1 MNYKK
6 PLVYFVVL
14 STLFS
19 LVPVVP
25 FNYSSAATC
34 DPDAL
39 RPVSYGQRGSAVR
52 NAQACLI
59 EAGYDIPA
67 GATGYYGSQ
76 TRNAVRQFYRDW
88 YGAWPGDRLG
98 PQGVQQLRSLL
109 AGGSE
114 QSTDTD
120 TETTTQQPT
129 SEQPQQTQQNNQFMQ
144 LLMLMLPF
152 LGVNLDATTTN
163 QLMQAISSG
172 DFTQLATVLANLRQQ
187 QQQQQQTQEGLTPG
201 VPGLLSIDQDPS
213 VSGVIVREGET
224 KKVFGIR
231 MRADSGAVSVKSI
244 VLRWGQGNNQPAPH
258 RVLSK
263 LELVDSND
271 NVLYSTNVTSGTFNE
286 DLSGRYYL
294 TISGLNFVVPAN
306 SYRSVFVRVSLVGTL
321 PNVSNWNNTVNFEVR
336 GSEVRGVDGTG
347 STISASNDLT
357 NANALT
363 FDVESTLAGAAK
375 IDASRNVNSPRTGY
389 VFPTD
394 QVNNKAV
401 DVRALIVDIT
411 AKNDNLRITKIKG
424 KVVNTST
431 VERVR
436 VSFGNS
442 SFSAVPNSAG
452 DFELDVN
459 SANFVVNRDQTQSIN
474 LSVDLRNATYS
485 PATFTVEVSNIET
498 RNSLGDTANSPV
510 NVKSDVLS
518 FIKSGPELT
527 VNSKTLVLRARRDNN
542 DIATTTIGVI
552 EYVISVKAVGGSVYI
567 PTASVATASIQKVD
581 NTEVA
586 STSLHVSAVEPSN
599 TALTSAQDYYII
611 PEGSTVKFTL
621 ARDPSIHLTG
631 NHTLRSKLTHFVWSP
646 NGSTNI
652 SADFLINDQNYWT
665 SLVNPQ

>member
-14 STLFS
+14 SILFS

-25 FNYSSAATC
+25 FNYLSAATC

-39 RPVSYGQRGSAVR
+39 RPVSYGQRGAAVR

-67 GATGYYGSQ
+67 GATGYYGNQ
-76 TRNAVRQFYRDW
+76 TRKAVREFYKDW
-88 YGAWPGDRLG
+88 YGAWSGDRLG
-98 PQGVQQLRSLL
+98 PQGVEQLRSLL
-109 AGGSE
+109 AGGS
-114 QSTDTD
+114 QQPSDTD
-120 TETTTQQPT
+120 TETPTQQPT
-129 SEQPQQTQQNNQFMQ
+129 SEQQQQTQQNNQFMQ
-144 LLMLMLPF
+144 LLTTLLLPL

-163 QLMQAISSG
+163 QLMQALSSG
-172 DFTQLATVLANLRQQ
+172 DLTQLATLIANLRQQ
-187 QQQQQQTQEGLTPG
+187 QQQQQTTPEGLTPG

-244 VLRWGQGNNQPAPH
+244 VLRWGKGNNQPAPH

-286 DLSGRYYL
+286 DLSGDYYL

-306 SYRSVFVRVSLVGTL
+306 SYRSVFVRVSLVNTL
-321 PNVSNWNNTVNFEVR
+321 PSVTNWNRTVKFEVK

-347 STISASNDLT
+347 STISASR
-357 NANALT
+357 
-363 FDVESTLAGAAK
+363 DVPNLEFTAESTLAGSARVV
-375 IDASRNVNSPRTGY
+375 ASRNVNSPRTGY

-394 QVNNKAV
+394 QANNRAV

-411 AKNDNLRITKIKG
+411 AKNDNLRITKIEG

-442 SFSAVPNSAG
+442 SFSATPDSAG
-452 DFELDVN
+452 NFEFDVN

-485 PATFTVEVSNIET
+485 PATFTVEVSKIYT
-498 RNSLGDTANSPV
+498 RNSLGDTLEDNV

-527 VNSKTLVLRARRDNN
+527 VNSKTLVLRARRNNN
-542 DIATTTIGVI
+542 DIATTTIGVV
-552 EYVISVKAVGGSVYI
+552 EYVISVKAVGGAIYI
-567 PTASVATASIQKVD
+567 PTNNVATVSIQKAD

-586 STSLHVSAVEPSN
+586 STSLNVSAVEPQN
-599 TALTSAQDYYII
+599 TALSGGYYII
-611 PEGSTVKFTL
+611 PENSTVKFTL
-621 ARDPSIHLTG
+621 ARDPSIDLTG
-631 NHTLRSKLTHFVWSP
+631 NFTLRSKLANFVWSP
-646 NGSTNI
+646 DGSTNLT
-652 SADFLINDQNYWT
+652 ADFLINDQNYWT